1 MNEQTTVE
9 IELSL
14 GEFQRRHGID
24 KGTASKLAR
33 ENGYDTSKGLT
44 SEAYLFLK
52 GHYNLDNYQA
62 PPPDSKTPVPPT
74 HVLPDHFFH
83 SSALTVSQRSDIR
96 LPEGFDAGQV
106 AQFFDGAIGH
116 SKDTSQILA
125 IADLAI
131 AAAEQSMDDKIGQ
144 QRDELRKA
152 ERDGLLLN
160 NKVLEAKSRLHA
172 KAVESRLLAEAQTQA
187 SQTAE
192 EQLQALLALGK
203 PQPPANEGDSSPS

>member
-1 MNEQTTVE
+1 MTEDFM
-9 IELSL
+9 ISL
-14 GEFQRRHGID
+14 GEFERRHGIN
-24 KGTASKLAR
+24 KGTVSKRAR
-33 ENGYDTSKGLT
+33 ELGYDTSAGL
-44 SEAYLFLK
+44 SQEAYTALK
-52 GHYNLDNYQA
+52 ADFKV
-62 PPPDSKTPVPPT
+62 PDQPDPEPQPDPKTPVSPT

-83 SSALTVSQRSDIR
+83 ASALTVSQRSDIR

-203 PQPPANEGDSSPS
+203 PKPPANEGDSSPS